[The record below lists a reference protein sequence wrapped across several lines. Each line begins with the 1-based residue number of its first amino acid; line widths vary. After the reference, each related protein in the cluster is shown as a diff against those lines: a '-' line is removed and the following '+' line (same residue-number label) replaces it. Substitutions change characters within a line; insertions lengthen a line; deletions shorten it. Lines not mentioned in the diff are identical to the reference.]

1 MAKGHTPGSK
11 APASGIYKP
20 TKGGSDVA
28 LSRGN
33 RFPPTKQGGTWV
45 PKQIITKSPKRG

>member
-1 MAKGHTPGSK
+1 MASGHKPGTK

-28 LSRGN
+28 LSKGN
-33 RFPPTKQGGTWV
+33 RFPPTAAGGTWE
-45 PKQIITKSPKRG
+45 PKQLIAKKLKKG